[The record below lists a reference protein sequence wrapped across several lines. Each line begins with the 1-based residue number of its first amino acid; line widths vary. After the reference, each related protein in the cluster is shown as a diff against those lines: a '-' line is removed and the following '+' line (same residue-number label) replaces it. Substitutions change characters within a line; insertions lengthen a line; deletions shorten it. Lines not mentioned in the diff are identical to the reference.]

1 MVGKGDM
8 ESMKKYLYG
17 LIVALA
23 LTGCGAKSDGEE
35 TPVDENAGQFVL
47 NDGTEGGGQETNIP
61 EREPVLYRYETGE
74 VRFEIQS
81 VNPNAPEGYE
91 MKLLFENKI
100 DAAELY
106 FSLEDFAV
114 QRWELNVYRDYIGEH
129 GLGSESGVV
138 TVEPLSVKEF
148 SVYLDPEA
156 LSEVGITTVDEIVFH
171 FRAWNWD
178 YISGSVAYEEAK
190 VYPTGKNED
199 SIIVPEANQ
208 AQDVLAELE
217 NDSLSVIL
225 LGFEAGE
232 GGRIQAKLL
241 VENKKDERVLV
252 EFPGG
257 NRVLNGERYDGSWIM
272 GFYLDGKTRCY
283 IELGLNHEEFETL
296 SHIVSP
302 DQINGFEAS
311 VNIYYTDEAQQYQ
324 SELYRLVY

>member
-1 MVGKGDM
+1 
-8 ESMKKYLYG
+8 MKKYLYG
-17 LIVALA
+17 LIMALV

-35 TPVDENAGQFVL
+35 TPIDENAGQFIL

-61 EREPVLYRYETGE
+61 EREPVLYRYETSA

-81 VNPNAPEGYE
+81 VNPNASEGYE
-91 MKLLFENKI
+91 LKLLFENKS

-114 QRWELNVYRDYIGEH
+114 QRWKLDVYKDYIREH
-129 GLGSESGVV
+129 GLGSEAGVV

-156 LSEVGITTVDEIVFH
+156 LSEIGITTVDEIVFH

-178 YISGSVAYEEAK
+178 YISGSVAYEEVK

-199 SIIVPEANQ
+199 SIVVPETNQ
-208 AQDVLAELE
+208 AEGVLAEME
-217 NDSLSVIL
+217 NDNLSVTL
-225 LGFEAGE
+225 LRFEVNESGKL
-232 GGRIQAKLL
+232 QAKLL
-241 VENKKDERVLV
+241 VENKRDEMVLV

-257 NRVLNGERYDGSWIM
+257 NRVLNGERYDGSWLM

-283 IELGLNHEEFETL
+283 IELGLNHEEFEAL
-296 SHIVSP
+296 SHIVSTE
-302 DQINGFEAS
+302 QIDGFEVS
-311 VNIYYTDEAQQYQ
+311 VYIYYTDETQQYQ